1 MTEELSIPQI
11 DFSRAQQ
18 CTLSVRLSPE
28 EFFYSIYNPTNE
40 KAYSF
45 LSKATNENLSMAANV
60 KEALKDSEILKQSY
74 KRVNIM
80 VVTKRFTLIPFE
92 LFEDEQAE
100 TIFYHNQTRQDNE
113 VVLYN
118 ILKKANVVVVFAI
131 DKSVHQQI
139 TDQFPDACFYCQ
151 ASSLTEY
158 FSGRSKLGNNLK
170 MYACL
175 RKNSVDVL
183 CYDRG
188 RILLINNFK
197 CSATS
202 DIIYYLLYVWKELD
216 FSQERD
222 ELHLTGMFTD
232 KEGLVNGLKKFV
244 RQLFVINPNSEFSLN
259 GHSKA
264 EEVPFDLQTL
274 SLCEL

>member
-1 MTEELSIPQI
+1 MTEEVNTPQI
-11 DFSRAQQ
+11 DYSRTGQY
-18 CTLSVRLSPE
+18 TLTVRLTTE

-60 KEALKDSEILKQSY
+60 KDALKENEFLKHSY
-74 KRVNIM
+74 KRVNVL
-80 VVTKRFTLIPFE
+80 VVTRRFTLIPFE

-100 TIFYHNQTRQDNE
+100 TILYHNHPRQDNE

-131 DKSVHQQI
+131 DKSVYQQMKE
-139 TDQFPDACFYCQ
+139 QFPDASFYCH
-151 ASSLTEY
+151 ASTLAEY
-158 FSGRSKLGNNLK
+158 YSGLSKQGNNLK

-175 RKNSVDVL
+175 REKSVDVL
-183 CYDRG
+183 CYERG
-188 RILLINNFK
+188 RLLLINNFK

-216 FSQERD
+216 FNQERD
-222 ELHLTGMFTD
+222 ELHLSGNFAD
-232 KEGLVNGLKKFV
+232 KEGVVNGLKRFV
-244 RQLFVINPNSEFSLN
+244 RQLFVIKPDSVFSSDGN
-259 GHSKA
+259 VKT
-264 EEVPFDLQTL
+264 EKIPFDLQAL
-274 SLCEL
+274 SLCDL